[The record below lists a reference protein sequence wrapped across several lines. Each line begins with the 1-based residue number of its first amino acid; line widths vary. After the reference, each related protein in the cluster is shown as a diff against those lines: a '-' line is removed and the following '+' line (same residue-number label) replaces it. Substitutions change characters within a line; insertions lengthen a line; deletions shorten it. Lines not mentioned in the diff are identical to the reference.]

1 MNKLK
6 TDILQQLR
14 QSGSRPVS
22 GERLAEQFSV
32 TRAAVWKSIAALK
45 RDGYRIEGVPRAGY
59 RLLPSDVADGAEL
72 SRLLELSGFP
82 GVGIRIAATLPSTN
96 SFAERLLG
104 EDFAL
109 PFLVLAERQTA
120 GRARRGERFPSEP
133 GGMYMS
139 LAFRPG
145 PVSSFQDL
153 AGAVYSLVRSVIGG
167 ELRENA
173 VFSGKEKSC
182 GMLVEYVADPDG
194 IRACIAGIGVYPE
207 VLAPDV
213 RVKFPSRIELCAAI
227 AAAILEKFPPAP
239 PDR

>member
-1 MNKLK
+1 MNRLK
-6 TDILQQLR
+6 TDILRQLR

-72 SRLLELSGFP
+72 SRLLENAGFP

-96 SFAERLLG
+96 AFAERLLG

-145 PVSSFQDL
+145 PVPSLHDL
-153 AGAVYSLVRSVIGG
+153 AEAVYSLVRSVIGG

-173 VFSGKEKSC
+173 VFNGGEKAC
-182 GMLVEYVADPDG
+182 GMLVEWVADPDG
-194 IRACIAGIGVYPE
+194 IRPASRASASTP
-207 VLAPDV
+207 
-213 RVKFPSRIELCAAI
+213 KFS
-227 AAAILEKFPPAP
+227 PPTSA
-239 PDR
+239 